1 MTCPAV
7 NVCSSHTK
15 QRHTT
20 KLVLKQ
26 GLPGSM
32 RVVGRA
38 VTQPLQ
44 WVGEPQL
51 GLISQADSEMTTLL
65 QAVWDSGFPPRA
77 GGPCP

>member
-1 MTCPAV
+1 MTDDLSYAV

-32 RVVGRA
+32 KSCREGSYTVLAMSGRTA
-38 VTQPLQ
+38 
-44 WVGEPQL
+44 
-51 GLISQADSEMTTLL
+51 
-65 QAVWDSGFPPRA
+65 SGSDQ
-77 GGPCP
+77 